1 MGDKLGDTNICPR
14 FRYIYNHF
22 DDARYQIGFNGMKNH
37 KVFTLRVNDETGQ
50 EIDKLAAQGWEL
62 FSVVSAQSS
71 TFTVIVTMTRDA
83 KLAIME

>member
-1 MGDKLGDTNICPR
+1 
-14 FRYIYNHF
+14 
-22 DDARYQIGFNGMKNH
+22 MKNH